1 MSKMVGTTIV
11 DRYIGSTIIF
21 GVLMSLAGFLALSV
35 FIRFI
40 SELDNTN
47 ESYAVWDA
55 IRFVIYGIPELA
67 TEMVPVAMLIGTIMG
82 LGNLAGNSELIVL
95 RAAGMS
101 MWRMGF
107 AVALTGA
114 AIGFGHYLVADFV
127 APLGSQQA
135 RLIKAEARGGDV
147 GTRLAG
153 SLWFRDGSRIIQF
166 RDLDSAQSIGRVEI
180 FGLNN
185 KSTLEMAG
193 QAEQVAHQGELW
205 TLTDWKATHFSSGQS
220 KVVETP
226 RKVWDTE
233 VTPEFLSLL
242 VVNPDEFSAFGLYKY
257 ISYLRRNELQ
267 SDEYQLAL
275 WKKILAPLS
284 VIFMGLLALP
294 FVFGPMRSSAVGQR
308 LAIGIMLGLSYYMF
322 NKIVADAGYVFG
334 LQPFWAAILPFSIL
348 VFVSIFAVARSR

>member
-1 MSKMVGTTIV
+1 MSKLAGATVV
-11 DRYIGSTIIF
+11 DRHIGSTIVF

-35 FIRFI
+35 FISFV
-40 SELDNTN
+40 SELDNTD
-47 ESYAVWDA
+47 ESYLVWDA
-55 IRFVIYGIPELA
+55 IRYVIYGIPGLA

-82 LGNLAGNSELIVL
+82 MGNLAANSELIVL

-114 AIGFGHYLVADFV
+114 AIGFGHYLIADFV
-127 APLGSQQA
+127 APYGTQQA
-135 RLIKAEARGGDV
+135 RLIKAEARGGDL

-153 SLWFRDGSRIIQF
+153 SLWFRDGDRIIQF
-166 RDLDSAQSIGRVEI
+166 RDLDSAKSIGRVEI
-180 FGLNN
+180 FGLNSG
-185 KSTLEMAG
+185 KTLAMAG
-193 QAEQVAHQGELW
+193 QAEQVTHQGRLW
-205 TLTDWKATHFSSGQS
+205 TLSEWKATYFDADQ
-220 KVVETP
+220 VQTVARD

-242 VVNPDEFSAFGLYKY
+242 VINPEEFSAFGLYKY
-257 ISYLRRNELQ
+257 INYLHRNGLT

-294 FVFGPMRSSAVGQR
+294 FVFGPMRSAAVGQR
-308 LAIGIMLGLSYYMF
+308 LAIGILLGLSYYML

-334 LQPFWAAILPFSIL
+334 LQPFVAAMLPFSIL
-348 VFVSIFAVARSR
+348 VFVGLIAVSKSQ

>member
-1 MSKMVGTTIV
+1 MSKMAGTTII
-11 DRYIGSTIIF
+11 DRYIGSTIVF

-35 FIRFI
+35 FISFI
-40 SELDNTN
+40 SELDNTDEN
-47 ESYAVWDA
+47 YVVWDA
-55 IRFVIYGIPELA
+55 IRYVIYGVPELA

-82 LGNLAGNSELIVL
+82 LGNLAANSELIVL
-95 RAAGMS
+95 RASGMS

-114 AIGFGHYLVADFV
+114 AIGFGHYLIADFV

-153 SLWFRDGSRIIQF
+153 SLWFRDGSKVIQF

-180 FGLNN
+180 FGLN
-185 KSTLEMAG
+185 SYATLDMAG
-193 QAEQVAHQGELW
+193 QAERVTHEGQLW
-205 TLTDWKATHFSSGQS
+205 MLSDWKATHFADDEAEIIANPS
-220 KVVETP
+220 
-226 RKVWDTE
+226 KVWDTE

-257 ISYLRRNELQ
+257 IRYLRRNDLQ

-308 LAIGIMLGLSYYMF
+308 LAIGIMLGLTYYMF

-348 VFVSIFAVARSR
+348 VLVSVFAVSRSQ